1 MAGAFVLPVLGP
13 FAGMLMVSNSPRW
26 TSAQK
31 GAAWVLVAGSALCG
45 LLLTLVSAV
54 FFYSGEV
61 GLVFAYLTMVAGACV
76 AGITLLPGL
85 IGRRPI
91 TG

>member
-1 MAGAFVLPVLGP
+1 VFGYLAMMAGSF
-13 FAGMLMVSNSPRW
+13 
-26 TSAQK
+26 
-31 GAAWVLVAGSALCG
+31 
-45 LLLTLVSAV
+45 
-54 FFYSGEV
+54 
-61 GLVFAYLTMVAGACV
+61 V